1 MKPHLAKL
9 VIEGLKKAHVSVVS
23 ALPDTLLKGVYEAA
37 AKDPELRYIPVTN
50 EGEGAA
56 VVAGAYAGGRR
67 SVLIMENSGLRQAC
81 EALARIG
88 LVNTLPVVMIMSYRG
103 EVGERW
109 HWGVNHGI
117 TMEPL
122 LQALRIPYLMVDR
135 EENIISS
142 VERAVIHGVNSQYHS
157 AVVFRYPL
165 VEDDKMARPAP

>member
-1 MKPHLAKL
+1 MQPHLAKL
-9 VIEGLKKAHVSVVS
+9 VLKGLKQARVRVVA

-37 AKDPELRYIPVTN
+37 AKDPAIRYIPVTN

-56 VVAGAYAGGRR
+56 VVAGAYAGGKR
-67 SVLIMENSGLRQAC
+67 SVLVMENSGLRAAC

-88 LVNTLPVVMIMSYRG
+88 LANAFPVVMLMGYRG

-109 HWGVNHGI
+109 HWGLNHGI

-122 LQALRIPYLMVDR
+122 LQAMRIPYLMVDR
-135 EENIISS
+135 EENIVSS

-157 AVVFRYPL
+157 AVVFRQPL
-165 VEDDKMARPAP
+165 VEDKLP

>member
-9 VIEGLKKAHVSVVS
+9 VMQGLKKANVRVVC

-37 AKDPELRYIPVTN
+37 ANDPEMRYILVTN
-50 EGEGAA
+50 EAEGAA
-56 VVAGAYAGGRR
+56 VTAGAYAGGKR
-67 SVLIMENSGLRQAC
+67 SVLIMENSGLRAAC

-88 LVNTLPVVMIMSYRG
+88 LVNTLPVVMLMGYRG

-135 EENIISS
+135 EESIVSS
-142 VERAVIHGVNSQYHS
+142 VERAVIHGVSSQYHS